1 MLKFRIRAQPGNIRP
16 LYKIK
21 LVCTSLDGTKEYFK
35 RATSKSTCTT
45 STRVW
50 CNVLTKKY
58 FDGDRTLQEEDA
70 MLFRLNITYSPEPE
84 VERNPSLETVFR
96 RIIEDQVEDD
106 LQFVTYRTRR
116 SNGRLSRPENRY
128 TSLDV
133 LKLHDVDI
141 AKCQ

>member
-1 MLKFRIRAQPGNIRP
+1 
-16 LYKIK
+16 
-21 LVCTSLDGTKEYFK
+21 
-35 RATSKSTCTT
+35 
-45 STRVW
+45 
-50 CNVLTKKY
+50 
-58 FDGDRTLQEEDA
+58 

-84 VERNPSLETVFR
+84 VERNPGLETVFR